1 VYAGINLLDDII
13 VKCKS
18 GFRLNDNIKNKTMF
32 KSRKEEV
39 LLNDLFMKIFE
50 IDVEKRITVTA
61 IREHVALRNKVAEE
75 EST

>member
-1 VYAGINLLDDII
+1 
-13 VKCKS
+13 
-18 GFRLNDNIKNKTMF
+18 MF

-61 IREHVALRNKVAEE
+61 IREHVALRGKVSEE

>member
-1 VYAGINLLDDII
+1 LYEGINLLDDII

-18 GFRLNDNIKNKTMF
+18 GFRFNDNIKSKTMF

-50 IDVEKRITVTA
+50 IDVEKRITVST
-61 IREHVALRNKVAEE
+61 IREHVALRGKVTEE

>member
-1 VYAGINLLDDII
+1 MYEGINLLDDII

-18 GFRLNDNIKNKTMF
+18 GFRLNDNIKSKTMF

-50 IDVEKRITVTA
+50 IDVEKRITVSA
-61 IREHVALRNKVAEE
+61 IREHVALRGKVTEE

>member
-1 VYAGINLLDDII
+1 
-13 VKCKS
+13 
-18 GFRLNDNIKNKTMF
+18 MF

-50 IDVEKRITVTA
+50 IDVEKRITVAA
-61 IREHVALRNKVAEE
+61 IREHVALRGKVAEE